1 VAGVVAFLMFG
12 LLNGALVGGTF
23 GMETGSY
30 IFGYG
35 PESGDTVPR
44 IMAAAGMLVGV
55 AITGAMFVTC
65 GLALGR
71 LAGLVIGA
79 TGSHRREAGIHERL
93 HTNRN

>member
-44 IMAAAGMLVGV
+44 IMAAVGMLVGV

-71 LAGLVIGA
+71 LAGMLVPHGHEV
-79 TGSHRREAGIHERL
+79 GMQERL